1 MHHLK
6 IVEQKSV
13 MLFSDYVGF
22 INIAIPMYNLIWYS
36 DNYSDASGS
45 LLGFKR
51 DEVVN
56 NPDMTND
63 DNASSFKHKA
73 GFITSTEADGTKNEV
88 KMYH

>member
-1 MHHLK
+1 
-6 IVEQKSV
+6 

-63 DNASSFKHKA
+63 GNAPSFKHKA